1 MEFDDLASIHKTA
14 QRCKAEGIPLA
25 EKALRRFVKTGE
37 LPAVQTGTKALLL
50 WENVREFVRKGNN
63 APVQVST
70 FGQIRRISER

>member
-50 WENVREFVRKGNN
+50 WDNVREFVRKGNN
-63 APVQVST
+63 TST
-70 FGQIRRISER
+70 ETLGFGQIRRISER